1 MNNGGSPDLNAYTI
15 GTTGAL
21 KSYATAATG
30 TDPVQPVAIE
40 PP

>member
-1 MNNGGSPDLNAYTI
+1 LNAFTI

-30 TDPVQPVAIE
+30 TDPVQAVAIAAI
-40 PP
+40 P